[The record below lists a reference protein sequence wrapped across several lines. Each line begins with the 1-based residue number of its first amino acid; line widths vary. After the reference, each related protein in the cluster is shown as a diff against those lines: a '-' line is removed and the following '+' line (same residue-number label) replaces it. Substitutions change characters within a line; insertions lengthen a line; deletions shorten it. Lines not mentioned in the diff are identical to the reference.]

1 MGANGQLSLAE
12 LSPAAG
18 GIVGPFEG
26 SGQLANDAAAAWN
39 ALNAVCVSQN
49 GAHLTCNGP
58 SSLYR
63 NLAMQQYFWHLYQT
77 GQGNLAAYPGS
88 SNHGWG
94 LASDTPPYVWALF
107 RAHPEFG
114 WGPCSDAPSEAW
126 HRKWCG
132 NWHGKDPG
140 GGDQKPRY
148 PTLRKGN
155 KGGAVKRLQKHLDRW
170 NKGLTSPSIDG
181 RFGPKTKKAV
191 VQFQLVHGL
200 KADGIVGH
208 ETWAKVRL
216 KDHFTATERYY
227 LNRLRLAHAREQHGH
242 KPSKAE
248 RQQIR
253 RWRGHCAHEAHAV
266 QRVARRRH
274 DWKHGYRLVRFKQL
288 RHAAGKSF

>member
-1 MGANGQLSLAE
+1 VSANGQLTDAE

-18 GIVGPFEG
+18 GIVGPFAG
-26 SGQLANDAAAAWN
+26 SGQLENDAAAAWN

-63 NLAMQQYFWHLYQT
+63 NLAMQNYFWHLYQT

-140 GGDQKPRY
+140 GGGGHKPRY
-148 PTLRKGN
+148 PTLKKGD
-155 KGGAVKRLQKHLDRW
+155 KGGAVKRLQRHLSRW
-170 NKGLTSPSIDG
+170 NKGLVAPSIDG
-181 RFGPKTKKAV
+181 NFGPKTKQAV
-191 VQFQLVHGL
+191 QQFQLVHGL
-200 KADGIVGH
+200 DADGVVGH
-208 ETWAKVRL
+208 QTWARARL
-216 KDHFTATERYY
+216 KDHFPARERYY
-227 LNRLRLAHAREQHGH
+227 LNRLRLVHAHAKRGH
-242 KPSKAE
+242 KPSKE
-248 RQQIR
+248 MRQQVR
-253 RWRGHCAHEAHAV
+253 RWRGQAAKEAHGI
-266 QRVARRRH
+266 QHVARKH
-274 DWKHGYRLVRFKQL
+274 GWKKGYRLARFKQL
-288 RHAAGKSF
+288 RHAAGRAF